1 MKLDSNE
8 KQKRRK
14 SKTYKGNRGIGQR
27 ERRAIWAI
35 MGKKEKEKEI
45 KKLSMNVRKI
55 DSLDGGMRFWSFLM
69 ERRDC

>member
-1 MKLDSNE
+1 MKN
-8 KQKRRK
+8 RK
-14 SKTYKGNRGIGQR
+14 EGRAKLTKEIGALARER

-35 MGKKEKEKEI
+35 MGKRVKGREKEI

-55 DSLDGGMRFWSFLM
+55 DSLDGGMRFWSSLM